1 MSIKGQV
8 LYRRDLRAPDAPGA
22 GQDRADAACRS
33 APRARSRM
41 PASRKTTSTA
51 ISAPPATRRVS
62 ARCRWSII
70 SGLKLRHIDSTDTGG
85 SSYLLQ
91 VGHVAEAIAAGKC
104 SVALITLAG
113 RPRAEGMATGT
124 APRAPA
130 VPMPESRVRAALRAG
145 HREHVRDVRD
155 APHARIRHDQRAD
168 GLGQGRRLA
177 PRAAQSACDAARRRD
192 GRGCRQFADDRR
204 PAAPARLLR
213 HQRRRRRDHHDH
225 ARKSRRA

>member
-1 MSIKGQV
+1 MV
-8 LYRRDLRAPDAPGA
+8 DYL
-22 GQDRADAACRS
+22 
-33 APRARSRM
+33 
-41 PASRKTTSTA
+41 
-51 ISAPPATRRVS
+51 
-62 ARCRWSII
+62 
-70 SGLKLRHIDSTDTGG
+70 GLKVRHIDSTDTGG

-124 APRAPA
+124 APRAPGGA
-130 VPMPESRVRAALRAG
+130 DAGIGVRAALRAG
-145 HREHVRDVRD
+145 DGEHVRDVRD

-177 PRAAQSACDAARRRD
+177 PCAVQPACDAARRRH
-192 GRGCRQFADDRR
+192 GRGRRQLADDRR

-225 ARKSRRA
+225 PRNRQEPEAAIGQGDRGRRGAEAPDGRQGRSDLFRRGVVGAARLRRGRGQAVAI